1 MIPSLF
7 CIIAEY
13 TPNTPDGQEISFP
26 PMISFSSYLS
36 EYVCITIKEIKGK
49 AFYEQL
55 LLPP

>member
-13 TPNTPDGQEISFP
+13 TPNTRDGQDIYFLFYIFCP
-26 PMISFSSYLS
+26 SYLS

-49 AFYEQL
+49 VVYEL
-55 LLPP
+55 LCPP

>member
-13 TPNTPDGQEISFP
+13 TPNTPDGQDIYFLFYIFCP
-26 PMISFSSYLS
+26 SYLS